1 MELKFSI
8 TREDF
13 WQFSKFYF
21 ERRGSFRRAA
31 IVFSVVAALTGLILG
46 LNGKLPW
53 WALLSI
59 VVVAAALGPLY
70 GRFCRWR
77 CKRNVMRLLSE
88 GKYKSGER
96 SLRIDAEGVFVKT
109 PNIEGVTRWGAVNE
123 IVETEEYIFILLDTL
138 SSQVIPRRVFPDHSS
153 ADTFVRLANSFWKK
167 SVTSASEHGPG
178 N

>member
-31 IVFSVVAALTGLILG
+31 IVFSVVAALTGLILR

-59 VVVAAALGPLY
+59 VVVAAALRPTV
-70 GRFCRWR
+70 RS
-77 CKRNVMRLLSE
+77 VLSMALQT
-88 GKYKSGER
+88 ER
-96 SLRIDAEGVFVKT
+96 YAALV
-109 PNIEGVTRWGAVNE
+109 
-123 IVETEEYIFILLDTL
+123 
-138 SSQVIPRRVFPDHSS
+138 
-153 ADTFVRLANSFWKK
+153 
-167 SVTSASEHGPG
+167 
-178 N
+178 